1 MGETYSRWT
10 LAALA
15 VVGIL
20 GPGMAHYYLNRA
32 GYPLVANV
40 VFVVGYLGA
49 AFLLWNGWL
58 RHVDIG
64 AN

>member
-1 MGETYSRWT
+1 MSERYSRWT
-10 LAALA
+10 LATLA

-20 GPGMAHYYLNRA
+20 GPGIAHYYLNRA
-32 GYPLVANV
+32 GYPLVADV
-40 VFVVGYLGA
+40 VFVAGYLGV
-49 AFLLWNGWL
+49 AFLLWHGWL

>member
-32 GYPLVANV
+32 GYPLMANV

-49 AFLLWNGWL
+49 VFLVWNGWL